1 MTEHMHHLWD
11 GLRHLWDGS
20 VLWLHIM
27 WKWLLGG
34 ATAFTLTQVKEGLG
48 VALTAVLIVV
58 GVLNAIKIWRE
69 IRKSQ

>member
-1 MTEHMHHLWD
+1 
-11 GLRHLWDGS
+11 
-20 VLWLHIM
+20 M